1 MHRAIGMGS
10 AAFPDSLELEK
21 VDGGVRRSLPPLQV
35 GFGSTIPVEADNG
48 LSNLTRGDVEKL
60 RKLGGVS
67 PTTALVSGLPLITMN
82 RQVSAKETK
91 HARHMRQSQ

>member
-1 MHRAIGMGS
+1 
-10 AAFPDSLELEK
+10 
-21 VDGGVRRSLPPLQV
+21 V

-67 PTTALVSGLPLITMN
+67 PTSALISGLPLITMN
-82 RQVSAKETK
+82 RQVSANEAK
-91 HARHMRQSQ
+91 HARHMRKSQQMSNTKSLYSRPNGQARPKSK